1 MGKKKHAEEHE
12 NLERWLVSYADFITL
27 LFATFVALYALA
39 QVDLQKLKKTSPSIE
54 IARDSIL
61 KALKPSPGG
70 GEGLLNQG
78 ESILNSGADQ
88 SSIAIIT
95 PLAEAYRAIEETKNF
110 NDSKDSLEKEIKTD
124 GIEGIDIKINERGL
138 IIIFVDTLLF
148 NSGSTQIKPTSLK
161 TLDKVGYLIKTKFSE
176 NLIKVEGHSDSLPI
190 NSGIYPSNWE
200 LSSVRASSVLRY
212 LLINYNLNNQNFSAI
227 GYADS
232 HPKASN
238 NTEEGR
244 NKNRRVEIVILRR
257 SQTKF
262 EPKVEYN
269 EQKIQATTTKNEPTS
284 FSSAKHELTP
294 SSLEKKAIKTH
305 FPATNNSTQLS
316 KAALELMKGN
326 GKESKADVLILKD
339 NYDIQSLE
347 YKKKLQQI
355 EEGKH

>member
-95 PLAEAYRAIEETKNF
+95 PLAEAYKAIEETKNF
-110 NDSKDSLEKEIKTD
+110 NESKESLEKEIKID
-124 GIEGIDIKINERGL
+124 GVDGVEIKINERGL
-138 IIIFVDTLLF
+138 IIIFIDTLLF
-148 NSGSTQIKPTSLK
+148 NSGSAKTKQNSFK
-161 TLDKVGYLIKTKFSE
+161 TLDKVGLLIKTKFPQ
-176 NLIKVEGHSDSLPI
+176 NIVKIEGHTDSLPI
-190 NSGIYPSNWE
+190 NSEAYPSNWE
-200 LSSVRASSVLRY
+200 LSSARASSVLRY
-212 LLINYNLNNQNFSAI
+212 LLSRYNLNNENLSAI

-232 HPKASN
+232 HPIASN
-238 NTEEGR
+238 NTPEGR
-244 NKNRRVEIVILRR
+244 NKNRRVEIAVLRR
-257 SQTKF
+257 SQSKF

-269 EQKIQATTTKNEPTS
+269 EQKLQNKEVKNNTEPLNSNQPTTKVQEPQ
-284 FSSAKHELTP
+284 AKT
-294 SSLEKKAIKTH
+294 A
-305 FPATNNSTQLS
+305 FPAASNSTGLS
-316 KAALELMKGN
+316 KAALDLMKTN
-326 GKESKADVLILKD
+326 GQKSKENVLILND
-339 NYDIQSLE
+339 SYDTQSLN
-347 YKKKLQQI
+347 YKNKLKQL
-355 EEGKH
+355 EEGK

>member
-95 PLAEAYRAIEETKNF
+95 PLADAYRAIEETKNF
-110 NDSKDSLEKEIKTD
+110 NESKESLEKEIKID
-124 GIEGIDIKINERGL
+124 GVDGVEIRINERGL
-138 IIIFVDTLLF
+138 IIIFIDTLLF
-148 NSGSTQIKPTSLK
+148 NSGSAKTKQNSFK
-161 TLDKVGYLIKTKFSE
+161 TLDKVGLLIKTKFPQ
-176 NLIKVEGHSDSLPI
+176 NIVKIEGHTDSLPI
-190 NSGIYPSNWE
+190 NSEAYPSNWE
-200 LSSVRASSVLRY
+200 LSSARASSVLRY
-212 LLINYNLNNQNFSAI
+212 LLSHYNLNNENFSAI

-232 HPKASN
+232 HPIASN
-238 NTEEGR
+238 NTPEGR
-244 NKNRRVEIVILRR
+244 NKNRRVEIAVLRR
-257 SQTKF
+257 SQSKF

-269 EQKIQATTTKNEPTS
+269 EQKLHTKEVKNNTEPLHSNHPTTKAHEPQTKAVFPSTS
-284 FSSAKHELTP
+284 
-294 SSLEKKAIKTH
+294 
-305 FPATNNSTQLS
+305 NSTGLS
-316 KAALELMKGN
+316 KAALDLMKTN
-326 GKESKADVLILKD
+326 GQKSKEDVLILND
-339 NYDIQSLE
+339 SYDTQSINY
-347 YKKKLQQI
+347 KNKLKHL
-355 EEGKH
+355 EEGK